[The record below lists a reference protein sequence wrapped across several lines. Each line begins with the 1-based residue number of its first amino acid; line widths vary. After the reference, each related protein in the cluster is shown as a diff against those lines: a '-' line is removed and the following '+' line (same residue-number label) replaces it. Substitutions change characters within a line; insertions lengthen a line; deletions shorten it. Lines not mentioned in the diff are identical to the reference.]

1 MLNYVTIFINS
12 LLIKA
17 GELYV
22 SFDSSHTTPTDTPF
36 EGLWPETETL
46 DYISIPWGLL
56 GDGKDHVEFAITW

>member
-17 GELYV
+17 EELYV

-46 DYISIPWGLL
+46 DYISIP
-56 GDGKDHVEFAITW
+56 